1 MASVDEEPVQVDTP
15 QLVHVVAP
23 PVQPAVVVDPNQI
36 RTLFKGKKYNWQAK
50 VNFHIHIIEHSYH
63 DTIEVVVYHTGTFI
77 EAPHV
82 YVPQTVIGGKVRVD
96 VHDSVVEDIRQE
108 FAHKHIEPPTQD
120 EIADVMRRNEI
131 AAFILD
137 RINVTLHPEFVIDVR
152 DFENSYRI
160 AMGARA
166 EGENA
171 ADVLAYEARR
181 MSLVNAQWSKDVISG
196 ALSGV
201 ANAHFANYGDIEP
214 ASFSLVHPKPPSV
227 HNSFIKRIGKS
238 TTLIG
243 EAMRDEK
250 ISRYQK
256 LLQELVIKYT
266 SAEAQHINKDT
277 AHRISFLNKAHRSR
291 NIARK
296 VMTTFHKFKG
306 DEDLLQA
313 SLAYLHISD
322 LFALQTVCRLWHKIL
337 FAALR
342 GTTHMHITSRDVHM
356 QEMPHLTALG
366 ASVVGYRRKRK
377 AANNVSQK
385 SLDGSQRNSTVTLAS
400 GHSSRNNNQT
410 EDEQYSTAEME
421 RLQWRDVFVFP
432 ATVLRALTSSAM
444 HLHTLRLHYVI
455 LDSEVLAHLCTLDGI
470 LKHLSLGII
479 RIDDGAVEEEH
490 PVANSRGSQIT
501 GLVPHPPDADHKPR

>member
-1 MASVDEEPVQVDTP
+1 
-15 QLVHVVAP
+15 
-23 PVQPAVVVDPNQI
+23 
-36 RTLFKGKKYNWQAK
+36 
-50 VNFHIHIIEHSYH
+50 
-63 DTIEVVVYHTGTFI
+63 
-77 EAPHV
+77 
-82 YVPQTVIGGKVRVD
+82 
-96 VHDSVVEDIRQE
+96 
-108 FAHKHIEPPTQD
+108 
-120 EIADVMRRNEI
+120 
-131 AAFILD
+131 
-137 RINVTLHPEFVIDVR
+137 
-152 DFENSYRI
+152 
-160 AMGARA
+160 
-166 EGENA
+166 
-171 ADVLAYEARR
+171 
-181 MSLVNAQWSKDVISG
+181 MSIVNAQWSKDVLSG

-201 ANAHFANYGDIEP
+201 ANAHFANYGDVEP
-214 ASFSLVHPKPPSV
+214 ASFSLVHPRPHGV
-227 HNSFIKRIGKS
+227 HNSYIKRIGKS

-256 LLQELVIKYT
+256 LLQELVTKYT
-266 SAEAQHINKDT
+266 SAEAQHITKDT

-296 VMTTFHKFKG
+296 VMTTFHKFKH

-322 LFALQTVCRLWHKIL
+322 LFALQTVCRLWHRVL
-337 FAALR
+337 FATLR
-342 GTTHMHITSRDVHM
+342 GTTHMHISSRDAHM

-366 ASVVGYRRKRK
+366 ASVVGYRRKRN
-377 AANNVSQK
+377 AGSTRPR
-385 SLDGSQRNSTVTLAS
+385 LGTDGSQQDSTATPS

-455 LDSEVLAHLCTLDGI
+455 LDSEVLSHLRTLDGV
-470 LKHLSLGII
+470 LKHLSLGVI
-479 RIDDGAVEEEH
+479 RMDDGAVEEEH
-490 PVANSRGSQIT
+490 PGVGGNSAMM